1 VSESYLGLMILQE
14 SKVAELYQAF
24 ADLDPARG
32 EYWSSMAEAERRHA
46 DMLRELQSFLP
57 SRQALLLEGRVRA
70 EAIKAF
76 LSYADGVLEKAR
88 KEGIPPVKALSIAA
102 DIEKSLLE
110 KGMLDRFRGASPEVN
125 RVLARL
131 REETAEHAA
140 MAEEMWRK
148 HRLSS

>member
-1 VSESYLGLMILQE
+1 MSESYLGLMILQE

-57 SRQALLLEGRVRA
+57 SRQALLIEGRARP

-76 LSYADGVLEKAR
+76 LSYADGVIEMAR

-110 KGMLDRFRGASPEVN
+110 KGMLERFRGASDEVN
-125 RVLARL
+125 RVLAKL
-131 REETAEHAA
+131 KEETAGHAA

-148 HRLSS
+148 NRSST